1 MQRWQ
6 LECDSDQQLWGRVCV
21 CGGGG
26 YQSCGLVAMTSR
38 GTNYYEALHC
48 MLAMKQKCFCQSAK
62 LLIEV

>member
-6 LECDSDQQLWGRVCV
+6 LGCDSDQQLWGRVCV
-21 CGGGG
+21 WGGDIRAVV
-26 YQSCGLVAMTSR
+26 SVAMTSR